1 MTSPCA
7 QSSAPQDR
15 KVLTGMNRSRSQTAK
30 TGCEAQRS
38 GGSDYGG
45 AALGWSGGVR
55 RAGWKVGNMND
66 LSMKK
71 LAIITSVHASR
82 ASSPQVYS
90 RSCNCAVLCQG
101 HRTLA
106 HRKLRRTM
114 LVQDFFPYARRPYSK
129 PEKIQLGAC
138 ADLFHPLCK
147 FVYAVTGN
155 GFIGTNRANVWP
167 RTHSRREV
175 CL

>member
-1 MTSPCA
+1 MGT
-7 QSSAPQDR
+7 
-15 KVLTGMNRSRSQTAK
+15 MN
-30 TGCEAQRS
+30 
-38 GGSDYGG
+38 
-45 AALGWSGGVR
+45 
-55 RAGWKVGNMND
+55 
-66 LSMKK
+66 LSMKSRYYRTQSMGSRI
-71 LAIITSVHASR
+71 LAAGLLPLPQLR
-82 ASSPQVYS
+82 SS
-90 RSCNCAVLCQG
+90 CQG